1 MKNIS
6 KKEAEVAAEG
16 YRHTI
21 QETRQA
27 FLEANEQLLK
37 LYEQGLLE
45 DWREETEC
53 RYNIAFVNRHSNIN
67 EN

>member
-1 MKNIS
+1 MT
-6 KKEAEVAAEG
+6 
-16 YRHTI
+16 YRFTERCRDTVPPAI
-21 QETRQA
+21 QA

-37 LYEQGLLE
+37 LYEQGLFE